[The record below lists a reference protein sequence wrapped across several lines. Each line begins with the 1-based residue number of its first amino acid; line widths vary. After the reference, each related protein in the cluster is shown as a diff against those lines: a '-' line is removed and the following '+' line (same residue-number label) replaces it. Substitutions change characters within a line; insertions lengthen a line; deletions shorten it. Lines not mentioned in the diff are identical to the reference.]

1 MGFFDKIGLKKKETL
16 DKGVEKSREGILNKL
31 GRAFVGKD
39 KVDDETLDDLE
50 EILITS
56 DVGAVSYTHLTLP
69 TICSV

>member
-39 KVDDETLDDLE
+39 RVDDETL
-50 EILITS
+50 
-56 DVGAVSYTHLTLP
+56 
-69 TICSV
+69 

>member
-56 DVGAVSYTHLTLP
+56 DVGVQTTLE
-69 TICSV
+69 IIKRIEF